1 MERDQWRYMGNSTF
15 LKINQVHVPLF
26 NRRDGIHKIKKYRKD
41 SFLKIKKK
49 NHQITEKKLKKHA
62 SKEK

>member
-49 NHQITEKKLKKHA
+49 NPSNYWEKTKKTCF
-62 SKEK
+62 